1 MPISANTAYLCAITW
16 HHAPAQREYMH
27 IFAGALPVSAWH
39 SAIDEHIFFE
49 LPVADMYVGYDAGD
63 WCIVEIIA
71 ASWYL
76 R

>member
-16 HHAPAQREYMH
+16 HDAPTDVEHMQ
-27 IFAGALPVSAWH
+27 IFAGELPDSYRYT
-39 SAIDEHIFFE
+39 AIDEQIFFE
-49 LPVADMYVGYDAGD
+49 LPVADLYVGYDAGD
-63 WCIVEIIA
+63 WCIVDIIA